1 MSTTRAW
8 GGTGAVAAIVLLAAC
23 SGRGDAAIGSRV
35 AQPAG
40 AGRAV
45 ADRAPEPSPPSPT
58 TSRAP
63 VSPQQP
69 SRSRGDRP
77 RATPPAR
84 PHPAT
89 AVSQPPAPAVILTP
103 GADAPN
109 PMLLTAGGR
118 YYLYTSQTNF
128 WTPNVSVRVSRDLR
142 RWDGPPVDAMPVTLP
157 WAAVGFTWAPD
168 VHEIGGRY
176 VMYVTSALKDRT
188 PLTQCIGTAVGSRPE
203 GPFVPLPKPLVCQLD
218 RNGAID
224 PRVFVDRDDQL
235 WLHWKSDDNADVDG
249 TSHSSIYAQRLS
261 GDGLRLVGGRTR
273 ILEADQ
279 PWEGRIVEAPDME
292 LVDGRYWLFYSGN
305 WFNQPYYGIGVAEC
319 EGPAGPCRK
328 PFGGPWLSSNAQGE
342 GPGEASLFTDRDG
355 TTWILYS
362 PWAQAYT
369 TPTPRPVAMARVT
382 FGRDGPRLAAVP

>member
-1 MSTTRAW
+1 MATRAW
-8 GGTGAVAAIVLLAAC
+8 TAVAVTAAALALAAC
-23 SGRGDAAIGSRV
+23 SGRGDAAVDGGPALASAATTTAPIARDGAPTESSAPVPPRQRSHPARAGSR
-35 AQPAG
+35 
-40 AGRAV
+40 
-45 ADRAPEPSPPSPT
+45 D
-58 TSRAP
+58 
-63 VSPQQP
+63 
-69 SRSRGDRP
+69 
-77 RATPPAR
+77 
-84 PHPAT
+84 AT
-89 AVSQPPAPAVILTP
+89 ARAIEQPRSPAVILTP

-109 PMLLTAGGR
+109 PMLLAANGR

-142 RWDGPPVDAMPVTLP
+142 RWDGPPRDAMPVPLP

-188 PLTQCIGTAVGSRPE
+188 PLTQCIGTAVASRPE
-203 GPFVPLPKPLVCQLD
+203 GPFVPLPQPLVCQLD
-218 RNGAID
+218 RNGSID
-224 PRVFVDRDDQL
+224 PRVFVDRDGTR
-235 WLHWKSDDNADVDG
+235 WMHWKSDDNADVDG

-261 GDGLRLVGGRTR
+261 DDGLRLVGARTP

-292 LVDGRYWLFYSGN
+292 LVRGRYWLFYSGN
-305 WFNQPYYGIGVAEC
+305 WFNQPYYGVGVAEC
-319 EGPAGPCRK
+319 DGPAGPCRK
-328 PFGGPWLSSNAQGE
+328 PYGGPWLSSNGQGE

-369 TPTPRPVAMARVT
+369 TPTPRPVAMARVE
-382 FGRDGPRLAAVP
+382 FGREGPRLAAIP